1 MWKELKRQLR
11 LLFAFSVSER
21 RGVLLLLVLL
31 AITLIVYVTMPL
43 WVSPQKELLQL
54 ADSAM
59 YQIQSQTDTLISEK
73 RHQTTEVGSND
84 AHQSSDLTGLFPFD
98 PNKLSET
105 DGQKLGFT
113 KRQIQN
119 IQHYLR
125 AGGHFR
131 KKTDLLKLYS
141 IDEAF
146 FDKIEA
152 YILLPDSVSLVKNEN
167 RKDYQPRTAFES
179 KSKPVLDLNSADSA
193 QLVSLKG
200 IGPSFA
206 KRILKYRNQL
216 GGFIK
221 PEQLMEVWGFT
232 DSLFQLVSP
241 QVFVRAETI
250 QKIKVN
256 SATIEQL
263 KNHPYIWRFNIA
275 RAIIS
280 YRDQHGPYRSV
291 DDLSKVVL
299 VSDSTISQ
307 IQPYID
313 FE

>member
-43 WVSPQKELLQL
+43 WVSPQKGLLLL
-54 ADSAM
+54 ADSGM
-59 YQIQSQTDTLISEK
+59 HQMQNRKDTTNENSYPLSDN
-73 RHQTTEVGSND
+73 RVND
-84 AHQSSDLTGLFPFD
+84 VHQSSDLTGLFPFD
-98 PNKLSET
+98 PNTLSDT
-105 DGQKLGFT
+105 DGEKLGFT
-113 KRQIQN
+113 KRQMQN

-141 IDEAF
+141 IDEIF

-152 YILLPDSVSLVKNEN
+152 YILLPDSGSLAGNEN
-167 RKDYQPRTAFES
+167 KKEYQPRATFES
-179 KSKPVLDLNSADSA
+179 RPKPALELNSADSA

-232 DSLFQLVSP
+232 DSLLKLVQP
-241 QVFVRAETI
+241 QIYIRPEVI
-250 QKIKVN
+250 QKIKIN
-256 SATIEQL
+256 SATVEQL
-263 KNHPYIWRFNIA
+263 RNHPYIWRFNIA
-275 RAIIS
+275 RAIIN

-291 DDLSKVVL
+291 EDLSKVVL

>member
-1 MWKELKRQLR
+1 MR

-54 ADSAM
+54 ADAAM
-59 YQIQSQTDTLISEK
+59 LQMQNHKDTLTAENRSQAI
-73 RHQTTEVGSND
+73 VAGNND

-98 PNKLSET
+98 PNRLSEA

-125 AGGHFR
+125 AGGHFK

-141 IDEAF
+141 IDEAL

-152 YILLPDSVSLVKNEN
+152 YILLPDSVSPAASENKKNF
-167 RKDYQPRTAFES
+167 QPRAVFEP
-179 KSKPVLDLNSADSA
+179 KSKAALDLNSADSA

-206 KRILKYRNQL
+206 RRILKYRNQL

-232 DSLFQLVSP
+232 DSLFQLVNS
-241 QVFVRAETI
+241 QVSVKAEAI
-250 QKIKVN
+250 QKIKIN
-256 SATIEQL
+256 AATVEQL

-275 RAIIS
+275 RAIIN

-291 DDLSKVVL
+291 DDLRKVVL

>member
-31 AITLIVYVTMPL
+31 ALTLMVYVTMPL
-43 WVSPQKELLQL
+43 WVSPQKQLLQL
-54 ADSAM
+54 ADAAM
-59 YQIQSQTDTLISEK
+59 LQVQNRKDTAKQETKHQSLHAGIS
-73 RHQTTEVGSND
+73 D

-98 PNKLSET
+98 PNTLSDA
-105 DGQKLGFT
+105 DGEKLGFT
-113 KRQIQN
+113 KRQMQN

-141 IDEAF
+141 IDETF

-152 YILLPDSVSLVKNEN
+152 YILLPDSVSITENKNKKE
-167 RKDYQPRTAFES
+167 YQPGAVFES
-179 KSKPVLDLNSADSA
+179 KPRPALDLNSADSA

-206 KRILKYRNQL
+206 RRILKYRNQL

-232 DSLFQLVSP
+232 DSLFKLVEP
-241 QVFVRAETI
+241 QVYVRSEVI
-250 QKIKVN
+250 QKIKIN
-256 SATIEQL
+256 SATVEQL

-275 RAIIS
+275 RAIIN

-291 DDLSKVVL
+291 EDLSKVVL

>member
-1 MWKELKRQLR
+1 MWKELKRQVR

-31 AITLIVYVTMPL
+31 ALTLMVYVTMPL
-43 WVSPQKELLQL
+43 WVSPQKELFQL
-54 ADSAM
+54 ANATM
-59 YQIQSQTDTLISEK
+59 QQVQSRKDTAKEETS
-73 RHQTTEVGSND
+73 HQPLHAGMSD
-84 AHQSSDLTGLFPFD
+84 AHLSSDLTGLFPFD
-98 PNKLSET
+98 PNTLSDA
-105 DGQKLGFT
+105 DGEKLGFT
-113 KRQIQN
+113 NRQMQN

-141 IDEAF
+141 IDETF

-152 YILLPDSVSLVKNEN
+152 YILLPDSVSITENKNKKE
-167 RKDYQPRTAFES
+167 YHPGGVFES
-179 KSKPVLDLNSADSA
+179 KPRPALDLNSADSA

-206 KRILKYRNQL
+206 RRILKYRNQL

-221 PEQLMEVWGFT
+221 PEQLIEVWGFT
-232 DSLFQLVSP
+232 DSLFKLVQP
-241 QVFVRAETI
+241 QVYVRPEII
-250 QKIKVN
+250 QKIKIN
-256 SATIEQL
+256 SATVEQL

-275 RAIIS
+275 RAIIN

-291 DDLSKVVL
+291 QDLSKVVL

>member
-31 AITLIVYVTMPL
+31 ALTLIVYVTMPL
-43 WVSPQKELLQL
+43 WVSPQKELLLL

-59 YQIQSQTDTLISEK
+59 HQMQIRKDTTADEK
-73 RHQTTEVGSND
+73 GYPLRNTQAND
-84 AHQSSDLTGLFPFD
+84 VHQSSDLTVLFPFD
-98 PNKLSET
+98 PNTLSDA
-105 DGQKLGFT
+105 DGEKLGFS
-113 KRQIQN
+113 KRQMQN

-146 FDKIEA
+146 FDKMEA
-152 YILLPDSVSLVKNEN
+152 YILLPDSVSLAGNEN
-167 RKDYQPRTAFES
+167 KKEYQPRAAFES
-179 KSKPVLDLNSADSA
+179 RPKPALDLNSADSA
-193 QLVSLKG
+193 QLISLKG

-206 KRILKYRNQL
+206 RRILKYRNQL

-232 DSLFQLVSP
+232 DSLLKLVQP
-241 QVFVRAETI
+241 QVYVRTEVI
-250 QKIKVN
+250 QKIKIN
-256 SATIEQL
+256 SATVEQL

-275 RAIIS
+275 RAIIN

-291 DDLSKVVL
+291 EDLSKVVL